1 MSGIVWDL
9 FILVVKVVGV
19 FAALMLTVLFTIWLE
34 RRVVAFMQTR
44 VGPNRVGPFGV
55 LQSLA
60 DGIKL
65 FFKEDVRPSN
75 ADKILYGIA
84 PVIMMIPA
92 FLAFSVIPFG
102 TNIGSERAQLTD
114 LNVGLLF
121 VLAMG
126 S

>member
-1 MSGIVWDL
+1 MSEGLWDL
-9 FILVVKVVGV
+9 FILAVKVVGV
-19 FAALMLTVLFTIWLE
+19 FAALMVTVLVTIWLE

-75 ADKILYGIA
+75 A
-84 PVIMMIPA
+84 
-92 FLAFSVIPFG
+92 
-102 TNIGSERAQLTD
+102 
-114 LNVGLLF
+114 
-121 VLAMG
+121 
-126 S
+126 